1 MFRTKRIKATVRP
14 TLRITTCLLAVL
26 CVAGSRSSAQDATS
40 HPPTIVSATA
50 DFAVQPPQLTI
61 TGTYFGSSKPT
72 VNLDGLPLSV
82 TTFTAT
88 NIVAQLSANQAA
100 GSFLLQVK
108 TASGQLAAFDATLGT
123 TGPQGVAGPQGP
135 QGPQGPGGPQ
145 GPQGVSGQAGP
156 QGTTGSQGP
165 AGPGTNLQLTQL
177 LYSQAP
183 YTAANLY
190 LGCNAGGTV
199 VGGTCGSA
207 DTFPASANVVVN
219 GSGLSGDGAYWICK
233 TANNDLFNSHPVAYG
248 SLCSYPVN
256 AAGARMAKPAGK
268 VQQAPLPAPA
278 KH

>member
-1 MFRTKRIKATVRP
+1 MFRFERTKATVRP

-26 CVAGSRSSAQDATS
+26 CVAGSRSSAQDAAS

-82 TTFTAT
+82 ATFTAT

-135 QGPQGPGGPQ
+135 QGP
-145 GPQGVSGQAGP
+145 
-156 QGTTGSQGP
+156 TGSPGP
-165 AGPGTNLQLTQL
+165 AGPGTNLQLTHL
-177 LYSQAP
+177 LYSQP
-183 YTAANLY
+183 PDTAANLY

-268 VQQAPLPAPA
+268 VQQAPLLAPA